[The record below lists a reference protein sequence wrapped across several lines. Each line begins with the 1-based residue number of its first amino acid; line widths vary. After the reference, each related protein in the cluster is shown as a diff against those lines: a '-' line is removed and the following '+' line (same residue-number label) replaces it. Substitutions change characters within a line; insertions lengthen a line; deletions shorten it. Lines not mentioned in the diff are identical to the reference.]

1 MLLPLSPETGNV
13 YVQTH
18 IYVCLVCA
26 KNKAF
31 ERENKH
37 IRDGAVVNQVQHM
50 LPDKPACIHCY
61 VFMLFIN
68 KFLSLIFN
76 VSTL

>member
-1 MLLPLSPETGNV
+1 MFLPLSPETGNM

-37 IRDGAVVNQVQHM
+37 I
-50 LPDKPACIHCY
+50 
-61 VFMLFIN
+61 
-68 KFLSLIFN
+68 SIFN
-76 VSTL
+76 CNLCWSKFQILPALGTVIGI